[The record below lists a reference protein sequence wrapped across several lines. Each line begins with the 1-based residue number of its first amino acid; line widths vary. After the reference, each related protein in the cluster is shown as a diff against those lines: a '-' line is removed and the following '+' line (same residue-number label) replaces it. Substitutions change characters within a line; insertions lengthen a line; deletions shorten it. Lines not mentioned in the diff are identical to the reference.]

1 MGESTYLF
9 WIMHPTVILGAL
21 SKGEPDRELF
31 WVKQNCWKCSVLLPL
46 IRIPRVNTEHGQFAI
61 HIISIKRGPRNNYD
75 YVKKIGKYIAE
86 SPQKISNVLL
96 DLIAFYQLYYR
107 VNIYI

>member
-1 MGESTYLF
+1 
-9 WIMHPTVILGAL
+9 MHPTIILGAL
-21 SKGEPDRELF
+21 SKREPSRELF

-75 YVKKIGKYIAE
+75 YVKKLGNVKKDC
-86 SPQKISNVLL
+86 PKKSNVLL
-96 DLIAFYQLYYR
+96 DLIALPTLLPFR
-107 VNIYI
+107 VNIYMKS

>member
-1 MGESTYLF
+1 
-9 WIMHPTVILGAL
+9 MHPTVILGAL
-21 SKGEPDRELF
+21 SKGEPSRELF

-46 IRIPRVNTEHGQFAI
+46 IRIPRVNTEHVQFAI

-96 DLIAFYQLYYR
+96 DLIALPTLLYR
-107 VNIYI
+107 VNIYMKS